1 MAILADVKTLKRIS
15 DGSRDNEINIYI
27 RRGTTLISKYLNGS
41 APETQIQDS
50 YQDALIQYVVE
61 CMNKSGNEGLKQ
73 FSQGQ
78 RSGAYGNELS
88 DSVLALL
95 PLPSATITGA

>member
-15 DGSRDNEINIYI
+15 DTSRDNEINIYI

-41 APETQIQDS
+41 VSEIQDS
-50 YQDALIQYVVE
+50 YQDAIIQYVVE

-78 RSGAYGNELS
+78 RSGTYGNELS